1 MLSFSVSKIRRKN
14 QSSDNGESLALLSP
28 SMRSHLEELMM
39 EGDLL
44 EVALD
49 ETQHIWR
56 ILSHV
61 NTQNTTRKYKSFD
74 EVQTNASQE
83 TKDVKKRGR
92 KRKSEEFE
100 LLKKIGRQ
108 KVEEKNAVKRSKSG
122 PAAKEKRQSSSPVP
136 VKRGPRK
143 VLDSF

>member
-1 MLSFSVSKIRRKN
+1 
-14 QSSDNGESLALLSP
+14 
-28 SMRSHLEELMM
+28 MM

-56 ILSHV
+56 ILSYMSVH
-61 NTQNTTRKYKSFD
+61 NTMRKYKSL
-74 EVQTNASQE
+74 EEIQSNINQE
-83 TKDVKKRGR
+83 MKDVKKRGR

-108 KVEEKNAVKRSKSG
+108 KAEEKNVIKRSKSG
-122 PAAKEKRQSSSPVP
+122 GPVTKEKRQSNNSPVP
-136 VKRGPRK
+136 SVKRGPRK
-143 VLDSF
+143 VLDSLTTIMSRIKNLLYQ

>member
-1 MLSFSVSKIRRKN
+1 
-14 QSSDNGESLALLSP
+14 
-28 SMRSHLEELMM
+28 MM

-56 ILSHV
+56 ILSYMSVH
-61 NTQNTTRKYKSFD
+61 NTMRKYKSL
-74 EVQTNASQE
+74 EEIQSNINQE
-83 TKDVKKRGR
+83 MKDVKKRGR

-108 KVEEKNAVKRSKSG
+108 KAEEKNIIKRSKSG
-122 PAAKEKRQSSSPVP
+122 GPVTKEKRQSNNSPVP
-136 VKRGPRK
+136 SVKRGPRK
-143 VLDSF
+143 VLDSLTTIMSRIKNLLYQ

>member
-1 MLSFSVSKIRRKN
+1 
-14 QSSDNGESLALLSP
+14 
-28 SMRSHLEELMM
+28 MM

-56 ILSHV
+56 ILSYM
-61 NTQNTTRKYKSFD
+61 NTQNTMRKYKSLE
-74 EVQTNASQE
+74 EVQANINQE
-83 TKDVKKRGR
+83 MKDVKKRGR

-108 KVEEKNAVKRSKSG
+108 KTEEKNVVKRSKSG
-122 PAAKEKRQSSSPVP
+122 GPITKEKRQSSSPVP

-143 VLDSF
+143 VIDTSIIICVSN

>member
-1 MLSFSVSKIRRKN
+1 
-14 QSSDNGESLALLSP
+14 
-28 SMRSHLEELMM
+28 MM

-56 ILSHV
+56 ILSYMSVH
-61 NTQNTTRKYKSFD
+61 NTMRKYKSL
-74 EVQTNASQE
+74 EEIQSNINQE
-83 TKDVKKRGR
+83 MKDVKKRGR

-108 KVEEKNAVKRSKSG
+108 KAEEKNIIKRSKSG
-122 PAAKEKRQSSSPVP
+122 GPVTKEKRQSNNSPVLS

-143 VLDSF
+143 VLDSLTTIMFRIKNLLYQ

>member
-1 MLSFSVSKIRRKN
+1 
-14 QSSDNGESLALLSP
+14 
-28 SMRSHLEELMM
+28 M

-56 ILSHV
+56 ILSYM
-61 NTQNTTRKYKSFD
+61 NTHNTMRKYKSLE
-74 EVQTNASQE
+74 EVQANVNQE
-83 TKDVKKRGR
+83 MKDVKKRGR

-100 LLKKIGRQ
+100 LLKKMGRQ
-108 KVEEKNAVKRSKSG
+108 KPEEKNVVKRSKSG
-122 PAAKEKRQSSSPVP
+122 GPITKEKRQSSSPVP

-143 VLDSF
+143 VLDTPAMIVSRIKSFVY

>member
-1 MLSFSVSKIRRKN
+1 
-14 QSSDNGESLALLSP
+14 
-28 SMRSHLEELMM
+28 MM

-61 NTQNTTRKYKSFD
+61 NTQNTTRKYKSLD
-74 EVQTNASQE
+74 EVQTNSSQE
-83 TKDVKKRGR
+83 AKDVKKRGR

-100 LLKKIGRQ
+100 LLKKLGRQ

-122 PAAKEKRQSSSPVP
+122 PVAKEKRQSSSPVP

-143 VLDSF
+143 VLNFPLQQLSRIKSFILNFFIQ

>member
-1 MLSFSVSKIRRKN
+1 
-14 QSSDNGESLALLSP
+14 
-28 SMRSHLEELMM
+28 MM

-56 ILSHV
+56 ILSHM
-61 NTQNTTRKYKSFD
+61 NTHNTMRKYKSLE
-74 EVQTNASQE
+74 EVQANINQE
-83 TKDVKKRGR
+83 IKDVKKRGR

-108 KVEEKNAVKRSKSG
+108 KVEEKNVVKRSKSG
-122 PAAKEKRQSSSPVP
+122 GPITKEKRQSNSPVP

-143 VLDSF
+143 VLDSMTIMSRIKSFILIKILIFLEINKFP